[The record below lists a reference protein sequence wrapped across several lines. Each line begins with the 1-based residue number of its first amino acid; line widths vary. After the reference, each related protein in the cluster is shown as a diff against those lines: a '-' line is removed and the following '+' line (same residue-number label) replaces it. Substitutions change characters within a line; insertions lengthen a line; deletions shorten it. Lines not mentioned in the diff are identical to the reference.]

1 MRLRLILLCLLAF
14 PFAAFADS
22 YYLPI
27 AGSVGNFR
35 TDVRIF
41 NPSTTDSNVTLVF
54 IPVGNQNSSA
64 TFANGVQKVIPKGTG
79 VVYDDAVASI
89 FGKTGLGAIYIS
101 ADTVLLATSR
111 IYAQTASGTL
121 GQGFRA
127 LRTGN
132 LLLQGVLIQLR
143 ADASFRTNIGVAN
156 LQNTPAHVTWFL
168 FDRNDN
174 LVSQKSMTIQNFE
187 IIGPTSITSGFFF
200 DSGNADLSDC
210 HVAFV
215 SDVGLG
221 VYGSVVDNGTTDP
234 TYFAAMD
241 PSGF

>member
-1 MRLRLILLCLLAF
+1 MRLRLALLALLAF
-14 PFAAFADS
+14 PFTALADS

-35 TDVRIF
+35 TDIRIF
-41 NPSTTDSNVTLVF
+41 NPTNTDSNVRLF
-54 IPVGNQNSSA
+54 FLPVGKNNSSV
-64 TFANGVQKVIPKGTG
+64 FLNGIQKVIPKGTG
-79 VVYDDAVASI
+79 LVYDDAVASI
-89 FGKTGLGAIYIS
+89 FGATGLGAIYID

-143 ADASFRTNIGVAN
+143 ADASFRTNIGVVN
-156 LQNTPAHVTWFL
+156 LQNTEANVTWFL
-168 FDRNDN
+168 FDRNNN
-174 LVSQKSMTIQNFE
+174 LVSQKSMTLQNYE
-187 IIGPTSITSGFFF
+187 IVGPTSITSGFFF

-215 SDVGLG
+215 SDVALG

-241 PSGF
+241 PNGG